1 VNWLIPV
8 VGRVITAHVMFPAV
22 VKKIAGLPDKV
33 TRIYWQFIFCLV
45 LSLGVLVVSVKS
57 GLDSSFLLITSIGI
71 ANSLAVYAQWKAID
85 LNLSKTALLTQA
97 DDIIAV
103 VLGQVLLS
111 EGEFLNWLMIVGLI
125 LVFLGAS
132 ASGSYTTNLTLLKWV
147 GLYSVIW
154 GVAVVIFRHLAIE
167 DMPIGQF
174 MTGWYLGSLLGAYLL
189 IKSRKFGSSRGF
201 LGTRE
206 TLVILALAILVWA
219 SMLLNYIA
227 LQNAPIVVVQPLFQL
242 SEMIFPLLVGLIVF
256 KEAKRLSALGKVGMV
271 VSLTGGILIIAGYS
285 L

>member
-1 VNWLIPV
+1 MNWLIPV
-8 VGRVITAHVMFPAV
+8 VGRVITAHIVFPAV
-22 VKKIAGLPDKV
+22 LKKIVGLPDRV
-33 TRIYWQFIFCLV
+33 TRICWQFIFCLL
-45 LSLGVLVVSVKS
+45 LSAGVLAFSINAGFK
-57 GLDSSFLLITSIGI
+57 SSFLLIAGVGI
-71 ANSLAVYAQWKAID
+71 ANSVAVYAQWRAVD

-97 DDIIAV
+97 DDIIAI

-111 EGEFLNWLMIVGLI
+111 EGEFLNWLMVVGLV

-147 GLYSVIW
+147 GIYSVIW
-154 GVAVVIFRHLAIE
+154 GVAVVSFRHLAIE

-189 IKSRKFGSSRGF
+189 IKSRKFGSPKGF

-206 TLVILALAILVWA
+206 TLVILLLAILVWV

-242 SEMIFPLLVGLIVF
+242 SEMIFPLLVGLIVS
-256 KEAKRLSALGKVGMV
+256 KEAKRLSNVGMVGIV
-271 VSLTGGILIIAGYS
+271 VSLTGGILIIAGYT